1 MRCRTFTVAAAVLAL
16 GAGAVGSALAT
27 PPSGIVSA
35 PVLARGTLHG
45 HAKLKVRH
53 RRSDVVVQHVTVAPG
68 GQTGW
73 HTHPGPA
80 VVVVNAGS
88 LTVYDGDDPSCTGT
102 TYAAGQAF
110 IDPGRGH
117 VHIGHNEGTENVEL
131 YITFLDVPVGGSQR
145 IDAAAPG
152 NCAF

>member
-1 MRCRTFTVAAAVLAL
+1 L

-27 PPSGIVSA
+27 PGSGLDSA
-35 PVLARGTLHG
+35 VLARGTLQG

-53 RRSDVVVQHVTVAPG
+53 HRSDVVVQHVTIEPG
-68 GQTGW
+68 GTTGW

-80 VVVVNAGS
+80 VVVISSGS
-88 LTVYDGDDPSCTGT
+88 FTLYDGDDPSCTGT
-102 TYAAGQAF
+102 TYSAGQVF

-117 VHIGHNEGTENVEL
+117 VHIGRNNGSQNVEL
-131 YITFLDVPVGGSQR
+131 YVTFLDVPSGGAPR